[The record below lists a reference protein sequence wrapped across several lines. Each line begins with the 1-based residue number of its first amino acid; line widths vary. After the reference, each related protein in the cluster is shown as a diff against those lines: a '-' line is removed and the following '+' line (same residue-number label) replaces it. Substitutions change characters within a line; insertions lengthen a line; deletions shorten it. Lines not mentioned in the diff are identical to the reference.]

1 MKIVMLGP
9 YPLDEN
15 YTRGGVEKVT
25 FNTVLGLKERDEL
38 ELHVVSPSYLVDQDT
53 RRTTDGVVIHH
64 LRRQRRLCLPT
75 FHAGTVRRTRQY
87 LRRLAPDLIHCQES
101 GLESFIAAGTGLPVV
116 VTLHAVFKNEA
127 KYYPG
132 PTARVRYWQIG
143 LLARLAER
151 RVSRYIASS
160 RYVHEEM
167 QRLRQKVHGVVENP
181 IEQRYFEIPEAPV
194 DGRILFAGT
203 MYPRKGVHD
212 LVAAAVRLGERGVDF
227 TLHIAGQPHSQDY
240 LAQVRDIVAT
250 GHVAERVVFRGLL
263 SEDDLSREFAEASIV
278 VLPSYAETSPMFIQ
292 QAMAAGKA
300 IVATRVGGLPYLIAD
315 GESGLL
321 VDPGDVGALAASLER
336 LLGQPA
342 LRARCGVRARAE
354 ALARFSPAEVAA
366 RSVAVYREV
375 LGQT

>member
-25 FNTVLGLKERDEL
+25 HNTVLGLKERTEVD
-38 ELHVVSPSYLVDQDT
+38 LHVVSPSYLVDEDT
-53 RRTTDGVVIHH
+53 THTSDGVVIHH

-87 LRRLAPDLIHCQES
+87 LRQLAPDLIHCQES
-101 GLESFIAAGTGLPVV
+101 GLESFIAAGTELPVV

-127 KYYPG
+127 RFYPG
-132 PTARVRYWQIG
+132 PTARLRYWQIG
-143 LLARLAER
+143 LLARLAEP
-151 RVSRYIASS
+151 RVARYIASS
-160 RYVHEEM
+160 RYVYEEM

-181 IEQRYFEIPEAPV
+181 IEQRYFEIPAMPV
-194 DGRILFAGT
+194 AGRILFAGT

-212 LVAAAVRLGERGVDF
+212 LVAAAVSLGERGIDF
-227 TLHIAGQPHSQDY
+227 TLHVAGQPHSQSY
-240 LAQVRDIVAT
+240 LAQVRDLAARGRI
-250 GHVAERVVFRGLL
+250 AERVVFRGLL

-300 IVATRVGGLPYLIAD
+300 IVATQVGGLPYLIAD

-321 VDPGDVGALAASLER
+321 VEPGDVDALAVSLER
-336 LLGQPA
+336 LLGQPELRLRYGA
-342 LRARCGVRARAE
+342 RARDE
-354 ALARFSPAEVAA
+354 AIARFSPAEVAA
-366 RSVAVYREV
+366 KSVAVYREV
-375 LGQT
+375 LGRT